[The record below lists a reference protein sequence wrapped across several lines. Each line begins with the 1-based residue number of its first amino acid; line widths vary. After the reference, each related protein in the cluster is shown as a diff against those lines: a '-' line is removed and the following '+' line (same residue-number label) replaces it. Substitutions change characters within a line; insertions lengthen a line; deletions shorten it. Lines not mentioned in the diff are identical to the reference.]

1 MRQEK
6 DCGFYIKHI
15 NDVLQRD
22 ANNALRSQD
31 LTLSQITVL
40 LLLEGA
46 PDGELSLKELERR
59 LQVAQSTAAGIVV
72 RLEQK
77 DFVTSFTSSEDKRIK
92 MVRVTQRGLGC
103 CESAKQNMQQT
114 EDRLLSKLTEAERN
128 TLIELLRKV
137 NDGLK

>member
-92 MVRVTQRGLGC
+92 MVRVTERGLGC
-103 CESAKQNMQQT
+103 CESAKQNMHQT

>member
-1 MRQEK
+1 MHQEN

-31 LTLSQITVL
+31 LTLAQIAVL
-40 LLLEGA
+40 LQLEGA
-46 PDGELSLKELERR
+46 SGRELPLKKLERR

-77 DFVTSFTSSEDKRIK
+77 GFITSFSGDDKRIK
-92 MVRVTQRGLGC
+92 MVRVTKRGLDC
-103 CESAKQNMQQT
+103 CESAKQNMKQT
-114 EDRLLSKLTEAERN
+114 EERMLSKLTESERN
-128 TLIELLRKV
+128 TLVKLLRKV
-137 NDGLK
+137 NDGLR